1 VKKKQTE
8 VTPKTSLK
16 LRTET
21 LRRLD
26 DSKLQ
31 GAVGGAR
38 NFVPTGVADTTTTDE
53 TTG

>member
-1 VKKKQTE
+1 MEKKPMKA
-8 VTPKTSLK
+8 TPKTSLT

-38 NFVPTGVADTTTTDE
+38 IFVPGGNNDTTTTDE